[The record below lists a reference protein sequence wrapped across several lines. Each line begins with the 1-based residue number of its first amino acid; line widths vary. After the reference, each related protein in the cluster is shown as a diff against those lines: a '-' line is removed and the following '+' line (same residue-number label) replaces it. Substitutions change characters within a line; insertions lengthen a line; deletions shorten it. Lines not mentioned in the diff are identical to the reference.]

1 MTFIREKP
9 LTYARRRKKSGRSF
23 SFERQQATRQMRKP
37 TAIGL
42 GDLSLTEP
50 CLIFSRLFLLLRDG
64 PKPILGSDASIVR
77 SKGSAAGVGGRLNGG
92 HRNGGTTLQPTPN
105 FLRVQASTPALSFFG
120 ACRDYRSTIPPSEP
134 LKTHNMYKYTRG
146 VFIQSEW
153 S

>member
-1 MTFIREKP
+1 MRGAE
-9 LTYARRRKKSGRSF
+9 KKSGRSF
-23 SFERQQATRQMRKP
+23 LRTSASDATDEKAHGHRSR
-37 TAIGL
+37 GL
-42 GDLSLTEP
+42 VVNRALSY
-50 CLIFSRLFLLLRDG
+50 FSRLFLLLRDG

-92 HRNGGTTLQPTPN
+92 HGNGGTTLQPTPN

-134 LKTHNMYKYTRG
+134 LRTHNMYKYTRG